1 MVDTIFSTLAEVI
14 TKYAQAI
21 GSVFADLMTIFYD
34 AEKGLTLMGTL
45 LLLGVGIGI
54 VKWAFNLITNLIK
67 L

>member
-1 MVDTIFSTLAEVI
+1 MVDTIFTTIAEVI

-21 GSVFADLMTIFYD
+21 GSVFGDLMDIFYN
-34 AEKGLTLMGTL
+34 AETGLTLMGTL

-54 VKWAFNLITNLIK
+54 VKWAFNLITSLIR